1 MSKKNPLLRVG
12 KIAMKKK
19 VMLDITAVNVIHI
32 IKLSRENKKKNLF
45 FL

>member
-1 MSKKNPLLRVG
+1 MHKKNPLLRVG

-19 VMLDITAVNVIHI
+19 VMLDITDVKVIHI
-32 IKLSRENKKKNLF
+32 IKPTRENKKKNLF